1 MVLGIVGVVFSLFY
15 GLGLFP
21 AIAAVI
27 TGHIASRK
35 QKHAKAFWLTGII
48 TGYAGLAICLIVIVV
63 VAALIVFATNSVNSY
78 GYNNLGQ
85 P

>member
-35 QKHAKAFWLTGII
+35 QKLAKGFWLTGII
-48 TGYAGLAICLIVIVV
+48 TGYAGIAICLIVIVAV
-63 VAALIVFATNSVNSY
+63 VAVIVIATSTVNSY
-78 GYNNLGQ
+78 DYSNLG
-85 P
+85 